1 MQNGRQGGGGGI
13 DPTTD
18 AAVLARID
26 VKYASSAGEQV
37 KAPYCPSAPPSQHD
51 ATIDRSQQR

>member
-37 KAPYCPSAPPSQHD
+37 KAPTVLPPLLHN
-51 ATIDRSQQR
+51 TMRR